1 MVFIFLMY
9 VFVVTDSIY
18 LLEWYKVYAIYS
30 VIIIIIII
38 IISFNLQFS
47 PEELESDAKHVF
59 SIILLDAEFEGLMGE
74 LTHHR
79 ATDAVYEA
87 LMTIQRA
94 PEPVAD
100 AERIEFLEL
109 SAEVSQIEM

>member
-1 MVFIFLMY
+1 M
-9 VFVVTDSIY
+9 
-18 LLEWYKVYAIYS
+18 
-30 VIIIIIII
+30 IIIIII

-59 SIILLDAEFEGLMGE
+59 SIVLLDPEFEGLMGE

-87 LMTIQRA
+87 LATIQRA

-109 SAEVSQIEM
+109 SAEVSQIEMLSIQQ